1 MDYAKESLRLHGEWK
16 GKIEVTARVPVE
28 TKDDLSL
35 AYTPGVAQPCL
46 EIQKDLEK
54 SYELT
59 RRWNLC
65 AVITDGSAVLGLGD
79 IGPEAGMPV
88 MEGKCV
94 LFKAFGDVDAFPL
107 CVKTHDV
114 DEFVNTV
121 ALISGSFGGVNLE
134 DISAPRCF
142 EIERKLKERC
152 DIPIFHDDQ
161 HGTAVITDGSAV
173 LGLGDIGPEAGMP
186 VMEGKCV
193 LFKAFG
199 DVDAFPLCVKTHD
212 VDEFVNTV
220 ALISGSFGGVNL
232 EDISAPRCFEIERK
246 LKERCDIPI
255 FHDDQHGTAVITLAG
270 LTNALKVVGKKKE
283 DVRIVTSGAGAAAI
297 AIVKLLLSAG
307 FKNVTM
313 CDRKGAIYK
322 GREGLNW
329 IKEEMAEVTNLE
341 HKAGSLAD
349 MLVGA
354 DVFIGV
360 SAPGTVTTE
369 MVKTMNKDAIV
380 FACANPT
387 PEIFPEDAK
396 AGGAKVISTGRSD
409 YPNQINNVL
418 AFPGIFRG
426 AFDVRAS
433 DINEEMKVAAAH
445 ALAELISESELS
457 EDYIIPKAFDH
468 RVGPAVAKAVAEAAR
483 RSGVARI

>member
-16 GKIEVTARVPVE
+16 GKIEMVNRAPVK
-28 TKDDLSL
+28 TKEDLAL

-46 EIQKDLEK
+46 EIQKDISK
-54 SYELT
+54 SYDLT
-59 RRWNLC
+59 RRWNMA

-107 CVKTHDV
+107 CVKTKDV
-114 DEFVNTV
+114 DEFVETV
-121 ALISGSFGGVNLE
+121 YNISGSFGGINLE
-134 DISAPRCF
+134 DIAAPRCF
-142 EIERKLKERC
+142 EIERKLKE
-152 DIPIFHDDQ
+152 
-161 HGTAVITDGSAV
+161 
-173 LGLGDIGPEAGMP
+173 
-186 VMEGKCV
+186 K
-193 LFKAFG
+193 
-199 DVDAFPLCVKTHD
+199 
-212 VDEFVNTV
+212 
-220 ALISGSFGGVNL
+220 
-232 EDISAPRCFEIERK
+232 
-246 LKERCDIPI
+246 CDIPI

-270 LTNALKVVGKKKE
+270 LTNALKVVGKKKD
-283 DVRIVTSGAGAAAI
+283 DVKIVTSGAGAAAI
-297 AIVKLLLSAG
+297 AITKLLLSAG
-307 FKNVTM
+307 FKDITM

-329 IKEEMAEVTNLE
+329 IKTEMAEVTNLS

-369 MVKTMNKDAIV
+369 MVKTMNKDAII

-387 PEIFPEDAK
+387 PEIFPDEAK
-396 AGGAKVISTGRSD
+396 AGGACVISTGRSD

-433 DINEEMKVAAAH
+433 DINEEMKVAAAE
-445 ALAELISESELS
+445 ALAGLVGDELS
-457 EDYIIPKAFDH
+457 EDYIIPAAFDP

-483 RSGVARI
+483 KSGVARI

>member
-16 GKIEVTARVPVE
+16 GKIEVVARVPVK

-46 EIQKDLEK
+46 EIQKDINK

-59 RRWNLC
+59 RRWNMA

-94 LFKAFGDVDAFPL
+94 LFKAFGNVDAFPI
-107 CVKTHDV
+107 CVKTKDV
-114 DEFVNTV
+114 DEFVETV
-121 ALISGSFGGVNLE
+121 YNISGSFGGINLE
-134 DISAPRCF
+134 DIAAPRCF
-142 EIERKLKERC
+142 EIERKLKE
-152 DIPIFHDDQ
+152 
-161 HGTAVITDGSAV
+161 
-173 LGLGDIGPEAGMP
+173 
-186 VMEGKCV
+186 K
-193 LFKAFG
+193 
-199 DVDAFPLCVKTHD
+199 
-212 VDEFVNTV
+212 
-220 ALISGSFGGVNL
+220 
-232 EDISAPRCFEIERK
+232 
-246 LKERCDIPI
+246 CDIPI

-270 LTNALKVVGKKKE
+270 LMNALKVVGKQKDAVK
-283 DVRIVTSGAGAAAI
+283 IVTSGAGAAAI
-297 AIVKLLLSAG
+297 AITKLLLSAG
-307 FKNVTM
+307 FKDITM

-329 IKEEMAEVTNLE
+329 IKAEMAEVTNLD

-360 SAPGTVTTE
+360 SAPGTVTAE
-369 MVKTMNKDAIV
+369 MVKTMNRDAII

-387 PEIFPEDAK
+387 PEIFPDEAK
-396 AGGAKVISTGRSD
+396 AGGARIISTGRSD

-433 DINEEMKVAAAH
+433 DINEEMKVAAAN
-445 ALAELISESELS
+445 ALADLVGNELS
-457 EDYIIPKAFDH
+457 EDYIIPAAFDP
-468 RVGPAVAKAVAEAAR
+468 RVGPAVAQAVADAAR
-483 RSGVARI
+483 RSGIAHI